1 MVWRNTA
8 IWDGRSLKKIN
19 HVTVNPQIDCDL
31 MWLDASSP
39 LPSMMLPSLPD
50 VRAIWLRISA
60 PFPELHGLHWLHCQ
74 GHFVAPFPTF
84 FHPKVRQLWDNTFQG
99 WSCPVTEDAMTI
111 CDLPWL
117 YHVVYQETGDVH
129 RLKKNIYQKYIG
141 SISEVITHRIH
152 VWYIC

>member
-84 FHPKVRQLWDNTFQG
+84 FHPKKKSDSFETIPSKDG
-99 WSCPVTEDAMTI
+99 PVQSQRM
-111 CDLPWL
+111 PWL
-117 YHVVYQETGDVH
+117 SVTCHDYIMLYTKKQEMFIDW
-129 RLKKNIYQKYIG
+129 KKIFIR
-141 SISEVITHRIH
+141 SISEV
-152 VWYIC
+152 YQK